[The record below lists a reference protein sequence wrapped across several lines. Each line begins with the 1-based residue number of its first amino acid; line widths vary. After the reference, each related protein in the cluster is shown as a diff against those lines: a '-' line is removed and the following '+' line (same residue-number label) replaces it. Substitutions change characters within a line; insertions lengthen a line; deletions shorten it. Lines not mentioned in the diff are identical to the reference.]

1 MSALLWTSLDTW
13 IVAAGVVSACSCS
26 LLGNFLVLR
35 KMSMMGD
42 AISHAVL
49 PGLAAAFLF
58 TASRSSIPM
67 FVGAALVGVL
77 TAVFTYWISHFGKVD
92 EGASMGV
99 VFTGLFA
106 IGLIMIVQVADT
118 VDLDPG
124 CVLYG
129 AIELTPLDTRKIA
142 GVEIPR
148 AVIVG
153 LVVLLINIIFVGTF
167 FKELKLTSFDPALA
181 TTMGINAQ
189 WMHYTLMTLVAIT
202 TVASFESVGSI
213 LVIAM
218 LIVPPATAYLLT
230 NRLYSMVII
239 SFLIAIFC
247 AVLGHVA
254 AITVPRWWGF
264 ADTSTAGS
272 MAVMSGLI
280 FFLVMLL
287 APSQGIFSQ
296 FIHQRLIRIDN
307 IKKDILYLLYQR
319 ETASVSEGM
328 NNKMIL
334 NRVAPPYVLSRLVL
348 WYLMITRKITSRK
361 GIVVLTSKG
370 REITEK

>member
-1 MSALLWTSLDTW
+1 MNALTWTSLDTW
-13 IVAAGVVSACSCS
+13 IVATGVVTACSCA

-49 PGLAAAFLF
+49 PGLAAAFLL
-58 TASRSSIPM
+58 TASRSSVPM
-67 FVGAALVGVL
+67 FIGAALVGIL
-77 TAVFTYWISHFGKVD
+77 TAVFTRWISHFGKVD

-106 IGLIMIVQVADT
+106 IGLIMIVRAADT
-118 VDLDPG
+118 VDLDPS

-129 AIELTPLDTRKIA
+129 AIELAPLDTRNIA
-142 GVEIPR
+142 GLAIPR
-148 AVIVG
+148 AVIIG
-153 LVVLLINIIFVGTF
+153 LSVLLINIVFVGLF

-181 TTMGINAQ
+181 TTLGINAQ
-189 WMHYTLMTLVAIT
+189 WMHYTLMTLVAVT
-202 TVASFESVGSI
+202 TVASFENVGSI

-230 NRLYSMVII
+230 NRLISMII
-239 SFLIAIFC
+239 MSFLVAILC
-247 AVLGHVA
+247 AVLGHFA

-272 MAVMSGLI
+272 MAAVSGLI

-287 APSQGIFSQ
+287 APQKGVVGQ
-296 FIHQRLIRIDN
+296 FVLHLIATQKIN
-307 IKKDILYLLYQR
+307 AKKDVIALPS
-319 ETASVSEGM
+319 AEG
-328 NNKMIL
+328 K
-334 NRVAPPYVLSRLVL
+334 
-348 WYLMITRKITSRK
+348 TTK
-361 GIVVLTSKG
+361 
-370 REITEK
+370 E